1 MSCFFPC
8 LRLVYLYAAF
18 ACLHDSSNHG
28 ARCLAHRFGFRF
40 IFLVLLYTTP
50 AVFASDMR
58 NSSILSV
65 YRSLFSLYYC
75 VMWSN
80 AATNVSVEVCAF
92 QSIAL
97 FLYSATH
104 SPLIHWCYVIF
115 YDYYSVCSSGGVEC
129 GDGEGWCMEVGGWTE
144 CWRSVVGWG
153 VGGGVSGWLCIEV
166 IGRYVNMRLW
176 SDS

>member
-1 MSCFFPC
+1 MCIGLFGEVVFFSVSAFGLFVCSFRVSARFLEPWC
-8 LRLVYLYAAF
+8 EVFGPSIRVQVY
-18 ACLHDSSNHG
+18 
-28 ARCLAHRFGFRF
+28 
-40 IFLVLLYTTP
+40 FLVLLYTTP

-80 AATNVSVEVCAF
+80 AATNASVEVCAF

-104 SPLIHWCYVIF
+104 SPLIH
-115 YDYYSVCSSGGVEC
+115 
-129 GDGEGWCMEVGGWTE
+129 
-144 CWRSVVGWG
+144 
-153 VGGGVSGWLCIEV
+153 
-166 IGRYVNMRLW
+166 
-176 SDS
+176 